1 MDGGRDVESDCCL
14 MRPVENLMDHDEE
27 FMAIYVVGG
36 VRLVVELHN
45 GLLATF

>member
-1 MDGGRDVESDCCL
+1 MESDCCL
-14 MRPVENLMDHDEE
+14 MRPVVESLMDHDGE
-27 FMAIYVVGG
+27 FMAVYVVGG